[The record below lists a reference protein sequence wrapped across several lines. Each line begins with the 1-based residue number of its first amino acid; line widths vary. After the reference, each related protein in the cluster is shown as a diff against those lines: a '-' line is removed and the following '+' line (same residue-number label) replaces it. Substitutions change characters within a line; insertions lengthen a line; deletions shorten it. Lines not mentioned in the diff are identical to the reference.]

1 MKRKHCLEEHND
13 SNGFM
18 CEKLHCGELNHELKK
33 KKDFYSKGHSSL

>member
-18 CEKLHCGELNHELKK
+18 CEKLRCGELNHELKK